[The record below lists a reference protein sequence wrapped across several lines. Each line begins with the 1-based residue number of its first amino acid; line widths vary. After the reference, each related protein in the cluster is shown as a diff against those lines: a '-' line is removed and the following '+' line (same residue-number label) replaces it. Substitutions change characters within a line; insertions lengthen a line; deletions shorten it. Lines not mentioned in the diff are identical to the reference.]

1 MKKRSLLLVTLLPIL
16 LSGCFLDKIF
26 GGGDEKGP
34 SNHSEPEEQSV
45 IETEDYVQKSVNV
58 YRRKE
63 VVDKK
68 VPIRFYKVQINIP
81 YISVSE
87 YFYEFFNTRLTKSVI
102 DHKYTYTN
110 SFEGT
115 LTFDVKNSTFSSI
128 GLSSFSNHPDF
139 IENNSK
145 LFIKYL
151 KRDEGTSIEKSV
163 SLSKYDIAIYED
175 EDVYAPLSFLS
186 SLAGG
191 LAGYNVSY
199 NGKDIYV
206 LDFAGQLGL
215 ETDPKYFGKE
225 YFNENSE
232 PRPNDIINYTYNELC
247 FVFDNLRGYTK
258 QLYMGDDNLL
268 GLCLDGVLS
277 RDYPKTKEYLLSRN
291 KDNYFEGLNALFNAL
306 NDGGH
311 TTLAYAGDS
320 FGSAAVKLSEQEFEN
335 INSDV
340 SSLSTAKTATKA
352 SFYGA
357 KSSFASI
364 SEKKY
369 YHYDDDAKTSYIGF
383 DQFNVDYQGWDD
395 YYNGLKDAPVSS
407 DTYAYVRS
415 KMIQAKKDG
424 AKNLVLDLTTNGG
437 GSSYALEG
445 ILGLF
450 NNAQGYIRIKD
461 TFNDYIETEY
471 HSIDLNLDGK
481 FDDLDKEYA
490 SSFNFNV
497 GVLTSNYAFSCGNL
511 LPFNMKELGYKIIGE
526 KTGGGSCAV
535 SYETIQD
542 GIVYV
547 HSSYLCL
554 VDKNGE
560 NIDGGVEVDFPIE
573 RTQISSYLYD
583 CSNFFNF
590 SVVGSY
596 LDSAY
601 TE

>member
-1 MKKRSLLLVTLLPIL
+1 MKKRSLLLVSLLPIL

-26 GGGDEKGP
+26 GGDDEKGP
-34 SNHSEPEEQSV
+34 SNNIEPEEQSV

-68 VPIRFYKVQINIP
+68 VPIRFYKLHINIP
-81 YISVSE
+81 YISVSD
-87 YFYEFFNTRLTKSVI
+87 YFDEFFNTRLTKSVI
-102 DHKYTYTN
+102 DHKYTYKN

-115 LTFDVKNSTFSSI
+115 LTFDVKNSTFSSTS
-128 GLSSFSNHPDF
+128 LSSFSNHPDF
-139 IENNSK
+139 MENNSK

-151 KRDEGTSIEKSV
+151 KRDESTSIEKSV

-215 ETDPKYFGKE
+215 ETDPNYFGSK
-225 YFNENSE
+225 YFNENNDL
-232 PRPNDIINYTYNELC
+232 RPNDVINYTYNELC

-268 GLCLDGVLS
+268 ELGLDGVLS
-277 RDYPKTKEYLLSRN
+277 KDYPKTKEYLLSTN
-291 KDNYFEGLNALFNAL
+291 KDNYYEGLYALFNAL

-311 TTLAYAGDS
+311 TTLVYAGNS
-320 FGSAAVKLSEQEFEN
+320 FAKAANKLSEQEFEN
-335 INSDV
+335 INNDIST
-340 SSLSTAKTATKA
+340 LSTSKKGVLT

-369 YHYDDDAKTSYIGF
+369 YQYDNEAKIAYIGF
-383 DQFNVDYQGWDD
+383 DKFNVDYQGWDD
-395 YYNGLKDAPVSS
+395 YYNGLADAPVSS

-415 KMIQAKKDG
+415 KMIQAKEDG

-461 TFNDYIETEY
+461 TFNDYIATEY

-481 FDDLDKEYA
+481 FDDLDKEFA
-490 SSFNFNV
+490 RSFNFNV

-535 SYETIQD
+535 SYESIQD

-554 VDKNGE
+554 VDKYGE

-573 RTQISSYLYD
+573 RTQISSNLYD
-583 CSNFFNF
+583 CSNFFNLA
-590 SVVGSY
+590 SIGNY
-596 LDSAY
+596 LDTAY
-601 TE
+601 EN

>member
-1 MKKRSLLLVTLLPIL
+1 MKKRSLLLVSLLPIL

-26 GGGDEKGP
+26 GGGEKGP
-34 SNHSEPEEQSV
+34 SNNTEPEEQAV

-68 VPIRFYKVQINIP
+68 VPIRFYKLHINIP
-81 YISVSE
+81 YISVSD
-87 YFYEFFNTRLTKSVI
+87 YFIEFFNTRLTKSVI
-102 DHKYTYTN
+102 EHKYTYIN

-115 LTFDVKNSTFSSI
+115 LTFDVKNSTFSSTS
-128 GLSSFSNHPDF
+128 LSSFSNHPDF

-215 ETDPKYFGKE
+215 ETDPNYFGSE
-225 YFNENSE
+225 YFNENNDL
-232 PRPNDIINYTYNELC
+232 RPNDVINYTYNELC

-268 GLCLDGVLS
+268 GLGLDGVLS
-277 RDYPKTKEYLLSRN
+277 KDYPKTKEYLLSTN
-291 KDNYFEGLNALFNAL
+291 KDNYYEGLYALFNAL

-311 TTLAYAGDS
+311 TTLVYTGTPFS
-320 FGSAAVKLSEQEFEN
+320 KAAEKLSEQEFKN
-335 INSDV
+335 INNDI
-340 SSLSTAKTATKA
+340 STMSASKRGVLT

-357 KSSFASI
+357 KTSFASI

-369 YHYDDDAKTSYIGF
+369 YHYDNEARTAYIGF
-383 DQFNVDYQGWDD
+383 DKFNVDYQGWDD
-395 YYNGLKDAPVSS
+395 YYNGSKDAPVST

-415 KMIQAKKDG
+415 KMIKAKEDG

-450 NNAQGYIRIKD
+450 NNAEGYIRIKD
-461 TFNDYIETEY
+461 TFNDYIETDY

-490 SSFNFNV
+490 RSFNFNV
-497 GVLTSNYAFSCGNL
+497 GVLTSSYAFSCGNL

-535 SYETIQD
+535 SYVSMQD

-554 VDKNGE
+554 VDKDGE

-573 RTQISSYLYD
+573 RTQVSSYIYD

-590 SVVGSY
+590 ASIGNY
-596 LDSAY
+596 LDTAY
-601 TE
+601 IN